1 MLEGPRDP
9 LRPCYPSALP
19 AVSTFAHESRSPT
32 ARFQTR
38 RPGALSF
45 ASTLKYPF
53 RSNCQRLPGS
63 AAPPEELR
71 GRVVTTFKVD
81 AEGVVSG
88 ARVQESSI
96 KAAGVARCIAAAHNG
111 LRLYKKPGQPMDAQS
126 RYEIE

>member
-1 MLEGPRDP
+1 VNLSD
-9 LRPCYPSALP
+9 
-19 AVSTFAHESRSPT
+19 AVI
-32 ARFQTR
+32 
-38 RPGALSF
+38 
-45 ASTLKYPF
+45 
-53 RSNCQRLPGS
+53 RLFTDHGTVFDRCHS
-63 AAPPEELR
+63 GTEAPPEELR

-111 LRLYKKPGQPMDAQS
+111 LKLYKKPGQPMDAES